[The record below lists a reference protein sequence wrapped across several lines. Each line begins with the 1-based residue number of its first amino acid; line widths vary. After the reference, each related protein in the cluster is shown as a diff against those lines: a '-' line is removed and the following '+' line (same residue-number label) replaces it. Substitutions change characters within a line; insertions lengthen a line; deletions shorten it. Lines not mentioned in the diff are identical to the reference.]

1 MVRVR
6 PIVKGMLRTISTDKN
21 WQTQFSKIVAGST
34 IGDYVLPGSV
44 IPIIVTACEWLVEKA
59 DDFHRKTLQ
68 TRFFET
74 GDNFYLGMEMLRE
87 YNRWKNHLVDQ
98 LLSPFAGD
106 ANELGILRKQFIDS
120 IDRLWYS
127 ITLETIRTG
136 DVYNPGARHRVP
148 KLHLINSH
156 TAQELRRL
164 PIGESFRVCD
174 SMEEKFEILEKR
186 ISEIL
191 VRNVE
196 GYVSWMPGAVRVFR
210 EGNLTRSPDGNQES
224 KVVSRPSDGI
234 AFFLSPASHLNLSS
248 TGASNVSCMSLCQLS
263 NNALVKCRKWIR
275 VCLCW

>member
-1 MVRVR
+1 MVRVL
-6 PIVKGMLRTISTDKN
+6 PIVEGMLHVISTDKN
-21 WQTQFSKIVAGST
+21 WQTHFSKIVSSSK
-34 IGDYVLPGSV
+34 IGEYVVPGSV
-44 IPIIVTACEWLVEKA
+44 TPIFVAACEWLVEKA
-59 DDFHRKTLQ
+59 DDFQRHTLQ

-87 YNRWKNHLVDQ
+87 YNRWKTHLVDQ
-98 LLSPFAGD
+98 LMSPFAAD
-106 ANELGILRKQFIDS
+106 ANELGALRKQLIDG

-127 ITLETIRTG
+127 VTLETIRTG

-156 TAQELRRL
+156 TAQELRFL

-174 SMEEKFEILEKR
+174 SKTEKFEILEKR
-186 ISEIL
+186 GTEIL

-196 GYVSWMPGAVRVFR
+196 GYVAWMPRAVLVFR

-224 KVVSRPSDGI
+224 KVVSPCWM
-234 AFFLSPASHLNLSS
+234 ASYHFSSVTYTLLSS
-248 TGASNVSCMSLCQLS
+248 AGPSNISCLSLCQPS

-275 VCLCW
+275 ICFRW